1 MGQIYVVY
9 WTQSGNT
16 KSMTDVIGQGTAE
29 AEKSIVLFGLT
40 EGERRTVD
48 RDRLD
53 RMSVA
58 GTTGLNGKGLIYQ
71 EMPDDSAIVDC
82 VNLRKQ
88 LAVI

>member
-1 MGQIYVVY
+1 M
-9 WTQSGNT
+9 
-16 KSMTDVIGQGTAE
+16 
-29 AEKSIVLFGLT
+29 
-40 EGERRTVD
+40 D